1 MAITRQRVSRFIT
14 SDGKPWDSHADAIGW
29 EKRLVLLA
37 ILRTHFPGA
46 TLVEYSDAL
55 TALLYSPHLIIALAG
70 SSAKPAPRQ
79 QEIPV

>member
-1 MAITRQRVSRFIT
+1 MRYKT

-46 TLVEYSDAL
+46 TLAEYSDAL
-55 TALLYSPHLIIALAG
+55 TALLYSPDLIIALAG
-70 SSAKPAPRQ
+70 PSSKPAPRQ
-79 QEIPV
+79 QSLIP